1 MKPTRSFILTLAA
14 LSLAVTAFAQS
25 SKPASHQFLAYVGT
39 YTAKTDSK
47 GIYALDFESE
57 TGKLTLRGLAAEA
70 PDPSW
75 LALHPSGKY
84 VYVANEAGKQ
94 STISAFSVDAKSA
107 KLTLLNQLPAL
118 GEDPCYL
125 SFDKTCKYL
134 FVANYTSGN
143 VVVFPI
149 FPNGKLGEHTALVR
163 DSGTLG
169 PNKERQEGPHAHWI
183 ESSPDNRFVF
193 IADLGLDA
201 ILSFR
206 FDATKGTLTPNDP
219 PFAKLAP
226 GAGPRHA
233 TFSFNGKFVFVL
245 SELNSTVTTFSYDR
259 KKGSLNEPQ
268 TVSTLP
274 KDYRG
279 RNDTAEIALH
289 PSGRGLYAS
298 NRGHDSI
305 AVFRIDDFKG
315 TLTSVGI
322 FLTDGKEPRHFALDP
337 TGQFLL
343 AENQNSNNIVV
354 FRIDLATGALQEVS
368 RLDNLP
374 SPVNL
379 VFLPSP
385 LH

>member
-125 SFDKTCKYL
+125 SFDKTGKYL

-233 TFSFNGKFVFVL
+233 TFSFNGKFVFVV

-343 AENQNSNNIVV
+343 AE
-354 FRIDLATGALQEVS
+354 GGLQEVS
-368 RLDNLP
+368 RLNNVP

-379 VFLPSP
+379 VFLPLP
-385 LH
+385 